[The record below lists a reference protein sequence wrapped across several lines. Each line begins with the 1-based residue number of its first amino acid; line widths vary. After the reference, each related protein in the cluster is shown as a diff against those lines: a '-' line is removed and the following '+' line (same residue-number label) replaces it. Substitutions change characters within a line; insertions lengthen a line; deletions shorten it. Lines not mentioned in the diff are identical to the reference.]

1 MLLKDT
7 DFFRYFELCQ
17 KSGSSFHE
25 IYELQETN
33 IKKTDDL
40 EKIASKIVNDMFE
53 KELIGLLSQI
63 KGPKPDEFDTSTG
76 IRDLINVYQLNG
88 LKDVSHINLNK
99 QHRFLMQKLQES
111 EKLSEKIIFDLRSRQ
126 GKVKDSL

>member
-63 KGPKPDEFDTSTG
+63 KGPNPVEFDTSTG

-99 QHRFLMQKLQES
+99 QHTFLMQKLQES